1 MPRALVARPRGCFLR
16 RKTSHAAQMTVG
28 CIAPPPLAPTSR
40 RALVSFSPFPAPPRH
55 PPSPPTPNSARATL
69 PTQPLPSRKP
79 EVCRCPPCGVRRVDT
94 VRVKR
99 RGLEGSREK
108 EEEGVPLSG
117 WTSGVYRHHTTR
129 RPPHLPR
136 AAPTASLKSIE
147 NCANE
152 RGQRDYCQRPK
163 EGK

>member
-55 PPSPPTPNSARATL
+55 IPSPPTPNSGRATL

-79 EVCRCPPCGVRRVDT
+79 EVCSCPPCGVRRVDT

-99 RGLEGSREK
+99 RGLDGSMEK
-108 EEEGVPLSG
+108 EKEGMTLSG
-117 WTSGVYRHHTTR
+117 WTSGVYRHHATR
-129 RPPHLPR
+129 KPPHLPR
-136 AAPTASLKSIE
+136 GAPTASSKSE
-147 NCANE
+147 E
-152 RGQRDYCQRPK
+152 SFELLTGSR
-163 EGK
+163 